1 MGEEAAPYYTHKH
14 NIRESY
20 MDKPKKNKLN
30 YSQENQQK

>member
-1 MGEEAAPYYTHKH
+1 MGEEAAPYTHKH

-20 MDKPKKNKLN
+20 MDEPKKTKLN